1 MAIGD
6 TSIIKDA
13 NGVSITVKDIASDYL
28 IEQEDGTYHRENH
41 RTEASQVVNNC
52 RSVTFG
58 ISADFTSSS
67 GHLVLNKT
75 FVAGSPDYRDADTS
89 LASLSSGNIAIKKTG
104 RYLVVFNGELTVA
117 NITANPQFQIYCL
130 SKNINLAN
138 GSFGLWA
145 DRYKGNVSGVAILDA
160 GDTIQMLVNFLS
172 AGGASYGFKKS
183 DTYCSLIYLGE
194 K

>member
-1 MAIGD
+1 MIDA
-6 TSIIKDA
+6 KD
-13 NGVSITVKDIASDYL
+13 DL
-28 IEQEDGTYHRENH
+28 IFNVDGQDVRVFPRTLAEQVDGI
-41 RTEASQVVNNC
+41 C
-52 RSVTFG
+52 RSITFG
-58 ISADFTSSS
+58 ISADYTSS
-67 GHLVLNKT
+67 GGRLVLNKT
-75 FVAGSPDYRDADTS
+75 FAAGSPDYRDADTS

-104 RYLVVFNGELTVA
+104 RYLVNFNGELTVA

>member
-13 NGVSITVKDIASDYL
+13 NGVSITVKDIASDCL
-28 IEQEDGTYHRENH
+28 IEQTDGTYHRENY
-41 RTEASQVVNNC
+41 RTEASQVMNNC
-52 RSVTFG
+52 RSITFG
-58 ISADFTSSS
+58 ISADYTASV
-67 GHLVLNKT
+67 GDLVLNKT
-75 FVAGSPDYRDADTS
+75 FASGSPDYRDADTS

-104 RYLVVFNGELTVA
+104 RYLVIFNGELTVA
-117 NITANPQFQIYCL
+117 NITANPQFQIYCPK
-130 SKNINLAN
+130 KNINLAN

-145 DRYKGNVSGVAILDA
+145 DRYKGNVSGVAMLDA
-160 GDTIQMLVNFLS
+160 GDTLLLIVNFLS
-172 AGGASYGFKKS
+172 AGGASYGFKKG